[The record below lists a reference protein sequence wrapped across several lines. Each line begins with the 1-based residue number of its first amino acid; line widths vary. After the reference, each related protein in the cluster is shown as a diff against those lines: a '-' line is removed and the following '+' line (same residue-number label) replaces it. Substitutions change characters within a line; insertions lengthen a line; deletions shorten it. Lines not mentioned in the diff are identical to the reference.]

1 MKKQV
6 KLKIY
11 LQIYHKIFQ
20 SLYIILKLDEDKGK
34 IKLML
39 RRIAEFPDP
48 GWDCMNKNIA
58 TLTHFICE

>member
-20 SLYIILKLDEDKGK
+20 SLYIIPKLDEDKGT
-34 IKLML
+34 I
-39 RRIAEFPDP
+39 EFLCKDVVESFLYH
-48 GWDCMNKNIA
+48 DSVI
-58 TLTHFICE
+58 